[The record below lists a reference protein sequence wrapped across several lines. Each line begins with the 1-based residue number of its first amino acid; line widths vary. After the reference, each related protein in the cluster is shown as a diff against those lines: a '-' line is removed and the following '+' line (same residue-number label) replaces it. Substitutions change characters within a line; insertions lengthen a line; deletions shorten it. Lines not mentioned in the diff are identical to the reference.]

1 MSLIT
6 NTSSLITFCERARK
20 ESYITVDT
28 EFVREH
34 TYWSQLC
41 LIQVGL
47 EKEAV
52 AIDPLAEGID
62 LTPFLDLLQDS
73 KIIKVFHSARQDVE
87 IFYHLTGKIPQ
98 PLFDTQIAAM
108 VCGFGDS
115 VGYDVLVKK
124 FAKIS
129 IDKSSRYTHWAQRPL
144 TEKQLQYALGDVT
157 YLRIIYKALLKIIE
171 KDDRFHWL
179 EEELFILTNPKT
191 YEIDPYKVWEKIKA
205 RSAKPRM
212 LAVLR
217 EIAAWREIY
226 AQEKNLPR
234 SRIMQDNVMLSLAA
248 SSPQSLAELNQMR
261 GLSSSFLEGTRGK
274 VVLELIQKA
283 LALPLEDCPQAT
295 PESASPPGTT
305 ALVEMLRLLLKIKS
319 EKYDVA
325 QKLIATNAD
334 LEMIARS
341 SDPQVPA
348 LEGWRREV
356 FGNAALALKE
366 GKVAIGI
373 KNHRISLISLED

>member
-6 NTSSLITFCERARK
+6 NTPDLIAFCERAK
-20 ESYITVDT
+20 HETYITVDT

-62 LTPFLDLLQDS
+62 LTSFLDLLQNPMV
-73 KIIKVFHSARQDVE
+73 IKVFHSARQDIE

-98 PLFDTQIAAM
+98 PLFDTQIAGM
-108 VCGFGDS
+108 VCGFGES
-115 VGYDVLVKK
+115 VGYDVLVQK

-129 IDKSSRYTHWAQRPL
+129 IDKSSRYTYWSQRPL
-144 TEKQLQYALGDVT
+144 TEKQLHYALGDVIH
-157 YLRIIYKALLKIIE
+157 LRIIYEKLMKIIA

-179 EEELFILTNPKT
+179 KEEVSILENPKT
-191 YEIDPYKVWEKIKA
+191 YEIDPYMIWEKIRAK
-205 RSAKPRM
+205 SAKPRM

-217 EIAAWREIY
+217 EIAAWREIT

-234 SRIMQDNVMLSLAA
+234 GRVMQDNVMLGLAA
-248 SSPQSLAELNQMR
+248 SAPQSQMELSKMR
-261 GLSSSFLEGTRGK
+261 GLSTSFLEGNRATVILG
-274 VVLELIQKA
+274 LIKKA
-283 LALPLEDCPQAT
+283 LALPLEDCPQVRYET
-295 PESASPPGTT
+295 PSPPGTT
-305 ALVEMLRLLLKIKS
+305 ALVEMLRLLLKIKAD
-319 EKYDVA
+319 KYDVA
-325 QKLIATNAD
+325 QKLIATNSD
-334 LEMIARS
+334 LETIARS
-341 SDPQVPA
+341 PDPQVPA

-373 KNHRISLISLED
+373 KNHRISLIEI